1 MSTQAMSD
9 KNLHARAEEV
19 TRPGGVLGERVEEL
33 RERAQ
38 GLYQRSK
45 QRAVELEGEFENKV
59 REHPVRSV
67 AIAAGVGLGLGVLIG
82 VLAARR

>member
-1 MSTQAMSD
+1 MSTQTMSD
-9 KNLHARAEEV
+9 KNLHVRAEEAA
-19 TRPGGVLGERVEEL
+19 RPNVAERVEEL

-38 GLYQRSK
+38 GLYQRTK